1 MKAQTVVGTII
12 RGGSFLKMKQLYIN
26 GEWIDSMGND
36 TADVLNP
43 ATEEVIAKVPV
54 GTTDDVDTA
63 VAAAK
68 AAFPVWNATPIDERI
83 ALMEKFYEA
92 INARKE
98 EIADTIVA
106 ELGAGKKFAM
116 DGQVALPLSEIRATI
131 DAVKEYDFEYMIENA
146 QIIEEGYGVVA
157 CITPWN
163 YPLLQIERKVVPAL
177 LAGNTAVLK
186 PASNTPLTAIIYA
199 EIMDEV
205 GFPKGVFNL
214 VTGSGSTTGDYLAG
228 HEDVD
233 VISFTGST
241 AVGTQMYEKAA
252 DGIKQIVLELGG
264 KSPLIYL
271 KGGDLKAAVKQAMNT
286 VLNNQGQTCTALT
299 RLLVPKDDLEETKQH
314 ILDFYDAEVTVGD
327 PTKEETK
334 VGPLVSADQRDT
346 VMEYIE
352 EGKAE
357 GAEIL
362 VGGNK
367 IDGPGYFVEPTVFVN
382 ATNDMK
388 ISQEEIF
395 GPVLTVLTYDTVE
408 EAVEIGNDI
417 VYGLSGAVVGP
428 EDEAIKVA
436 RQLRTGNILVNGARR
451 VASAP
456 FGGYKQSGRGR
467 ENGIF
472 GVKDYLEIKA
482 IFI

>member
-1 MKAQTVVGTII
+1 MKT
-12 RGGSFLKMKQLYIN
+12 KQLYIN
-26 GEWIDSMGND
+26 NEWIDSTGD
-36 TADVLNP
+36 EIADVLNP

-54 GTTDDVDTA
+54 GTTDDVDKA

-68 AAFPVWNATPIDERI
+68 AAFPAWNATPIEDRI
-83 ALMEKFYEA
+83 DLMEKFYTA
-92 INARKE
+92 IEARKD

-106 ELGAGKKFAM
+106 ELGASKKFAGT
-116 DGQVALPLSEIRATI
+116 GQVGLPLSEIRATI
-131 DAVKEYDFEYMIENA
+131 DAVKDYDFEYTLKNT

-177 LAGNTAVLK
+177 LAGNTAILK
-186 PASNTPLTAIIYA
+186 PASNTPLTAVIYA

-241 AVGTQMYEKAA
+241 AVGSTMYEKAA
-252 DGIKQIVLELGG
+252 DGIKQVVLELGG

-314 ILDFYDAEVTVGD
+314 ILDFYETEVTVGD
-327 PTKEETK
+327 PTSEDTK
-334 VGPLVSADQRDT
+334 VGPLVSSVQRDT
-346 VMEYIE
+346 VLEYIE
-352 EGKAE
+352 AGKEE

-367 IDGPGYFVEPTVFVN
+367 IDGPGYYVEPTVFVN

-408 EAVEIGNDI
+408 DAVEIGNDI

-428 EDEAIKVA
+428 EDEAVKVA
-436 RQLRTGNILVNGARR
+436 RQLRTGNVLVNGAGR
-451 VASAP
+451 VPEAP

-467 ENGIF
+467 ENGIY

-482 IFI
+482 IFV

>member
-1 MKAQTVVGTII
+1 MKT
-12 RGGSFLKMKQLYIN
+12 KQLYIN
-26 GEWIDSMGND
+26 NEWIDSTGD
-36 TADVLNP
+36 EIADVLNP
-43 ATEEVIAKVPV
+43 ATEAVIAKVPV
-54 GTTDDVDTA
+54 GTTDDVDKA

-68 AAFPVWNATPIDERI
+68 AAFPAWNATPIEDRI
-83 ALMEKFYEA
+83 DLMEKFYTA
-92 INARKE
+92 IEARKD

-106 ELGAGKKFAM
+106 ELGASKKFAGT
-116 DGQVALPLSEIRATI
+116 GQVGLPLSEIRATI
-131 DAVKEYDFEYMIENA
+131 DAVKDYDFEYTLKNT

-177 LAGNTAVLK
+177 LAGNTAILK
-186 PASNTPLTAIIYA
+186 PASNTPLTAVIYA

-241 AVGTQMYEKAA
+241 AVGSTMYEKAA
-252 DGIKQIVLELGG
+252 DGIKQVVLELGG

-314 ILDFYDAEVTVGD
+314 ILDFYETEVTVGD
-327 PTKEETK
+327 PTSEDTK

-346 VMEYIE
+346 VLEYIE
-352 EGKAE
+352 AGKEE

-367 IDGPGYFVEPTVFVN
+367 IDGPGYYVEPTVFVN

-408 EAVEIGNDI
+408 DAVEIGNDI

-428 EDEAIKVA
+428 EDEAVKVA
-436 RQLRTGNILVNGARR
+436 RQLRTGNVLVNGAGR
-451 VASAP
+451 VPEAP

-467 ENGIF
+467 ENGIY

-482 IFI
+482 IFV

>member
-1 MKAQTVVGTII
+1 MKA
-12 RGGSFLKMKQLYIN
+12 KQLYIN
-26 GEWIDSMGND
+26 NEWIDSTGD
-36 TADVLNP
+36 EIADVLNP

-54 GTTDDVDTA
+54 GTTDDVDKA

-68 AAFPVWNATPIDERI
+68 AAFPAWNATPIEDRI
-83 ALMEKFYEA
+83 DLMEKFYTA
-92 INARKE
+92 IEARKD

-106 ELGAGKKFAM
+106 ELGASKKFAGT
-116 DGQVALPLSEIRATI
+116 GQVGLPLSEIRATI
-131 DAVKEYDFEYMIENA
+131 DAVKDYDFEYTLKNT

-177 LAGNTAVLK
+177 LAGNTAILK
-186 PASNTPLTAIIYA
+186 PASNTPLTAVIYA

-241 AVGTQMYEKAA
+241 AVGSTMYEKAA
-252 DGIKQIVLELGG
+252 DGIKQVVLELGG

-314 ILDFYDAEVTVGD
+314 ILDFYEKEVTVGD
-327 PTKEETK
+327 PTSEDTK

-346 VMEYIE
+346 VLEYIE
-352 EGKAE
+352 AGKEE

-367 IDGPGYFVEPTVFVN
+367 IDGPGYYVEPTVFVN

-408 EAVEIGNDI
+408 DAVEIGNDI

-428 EDEAIKVA
+428 EDEAVKVA
-436 RQLRTGNILVNGARR
+436 RPLRTGNVLVNGAGR
-451 VASAP
+451 VPEAP

-467 ENGIF
+467 ENGIY

-482 IFI
+482 IFV

>member
-1 MKAQTVVGTII
+1 MKI
-12 RGGSFLKMKQLYIN
+12 KQLYIN
-26 GEWIDSMGND
+26 NEWIDSTGD
-36 TADVLNP
+36 EIADVLNP

-54 GTTDDVDTA
+54 GTTDDVDKA

-68 AAFPVWNATPIDERI
+68 AAFPAWNATPIEDRI
-83 ALMEKFYEA
+83 DLMEKFYTA
-92 INARKE
+92 IEARKD

-106 ELGAGKKFAM
+106 ELGASKKFAGT
-116 DGQVALPLSEIRATI
+116 GQVGLPLSEIRATI
-131 DAVKEYDFEYMIENA
+131 DAVKDYDFEYTLKNT

-177 LAGNTAVLK
+177 LAGNTAILK
-186 PASNTPLTAIIYA
+186 PASNTPLTAVIYA

-241 AVGTQMYEKAA
+241 AVGSTMYEKAA
-252 DGIKQIVLELGG
+252 DGIKQVVLELGG

-314 ILDFYDAEVTVGD
+314 ILDFYEKEVTVGD
-327 PTKEETK
+327 PTSEDTK

-346 VMEYIE
+346 VLEYIE
-352 EGKAE
+352 AGKEE

-367 IDGPGYFVEPTVFVN
+367 IDGPGYYVEPTVFVN

-408 EAVEIGNDI
+408 DAVEIGNDI

-428 EDEAIKVA
+428 EDEAVKVA
-436 RQLRTGNILVNGARR
+436 RQLRTGNILVNGAGR
-451 VASAP
+451 VPEAP

-467 ENGIF
+467 ENGIY

-482 IFI
+482 IFV

>member
-1 MKAQTVVGTII
+1 MK
-12 RGGSFLKMKQLYIN
+12 LKQLYIN
-26 GEWIDSMGND
+26 SEWIDSTGD
-36 TADVLNP
+36 EIADVLNP

-54 GTTDDVDTA
+54 GTTDDVDKA

-68 AAFPVWNATPIDERI
+68 AAFPAWNATPIEDRI
-83 ALMEKFYEA
+83 DLMEKFYTA
-92 INARKE
+92 IEARKD

-106 ELGAGKKFAM
+106 ELGASKKFAGT
-116 DGQVALPLSEIRATI
+116 GQVGLPLSEIRATI
-131 DAVKEYDFEYMIENA
+131 DAVKDYDFEYTLKNT

-177 LAGNTAVLK
+177 LAGNTAILK
-186 PASNTPLTAIIYA
+186 PASNTPLTAVIYA

-241 AVGTQMYEKAA
+241 AVGSTMYEKAA
-252 DGIKQIVLELGG
+252 DGIKQVVLELGG

-314 ILDFYDAEVTVGD
+314 ILDFYEKEVTVGD
-327 PTKEETK
+327 PTSEDTK

-346 VMEYIE
+346 VLEYIE
-352 EGKAE
+352 AGKEE

-367 IDGPGYFVEPTVFVN
+367 IDGPGYYVEPTVFVN

-408 EAVEIGNDI
+408 DAVEIGNDI

-428 EDEAIKVA
+428 EDEAVKVA
-436 RQLRTGNILVNGARR
+436 RQLRTGNVLVNGAGR
-451 VASAP
+451 VPEAP

-467 ENGIF
+467 ENGIY

-482 IFI
+482 IFV

>member
-1 MKAQTVVGTII
+1 MKT
-12 RGGSFLKMKQLYIN
+12 KQLYIN
-26 GEWIDSMGND
+26 NEWIDSTGD
-36 TADVLNP
+36 EIADVLNP

-54 GTTDDVDTA
+54 GTTDDVDKA

-68 AAFPVWNATPIDERI
+68 AAFPAWNATPIEDRI
-83 ALMEKFYEA
+83 DLMEKFYTA
-92 INARKE
+92 IEARKD

-106 ELGAGKKFAM
+106 ELGASKKFAGT
-116 DGQVALPLSEIRATI
+116 GQVGLPLSEIRATI
-131 DAVKEYDFEYMIENA
+131 DAVKDYDFEYTLKNT

-177 LAGNTAVLK
+177 LAGNTAILK
-186 PASNTPLTAIIYA
+186 PASNTPLTAVIYA

-241 AVGTQMYEKAA
+241 AVGSTMYEKAA
-252 DGIKQIVLELGG
+252 DGIKQVVLELGG

-314 ILDFYDAEVTVGD
+314 ILDFYEKEVTVGD
-327 PTKEETK
+327 PTSEDTK

-346 VMEYIE
+346 VLEYIE
-352 EGKAE
+352 AGKEE

-367 IDGPGYFVEPTVFVN
+367 IDGPGYYVEPTVFVN

-408 EAVEIGNDI
+408 DAVEIGNDI

-428 EDEAIKVA
+428 EDEAVKVA
-436 RQLRTGNILVNGARR
+436 RQLRTGNILVNGAGR
-451 VASAP
+451 VPEAP

-467 ENGIF
+467 ENGIY

-482 IFI
+482 IFV

>member
-1 MKAQTVVGTII
+1 MK
-12 RGGSFLKMKQLYIN
+12 LKQLYIN
-26 GEWIDSMGND
+26 SEWIDSTGD
-36 TADVLNP
+36 EIADVLNP

-54 GTTDDVDTA
+54 GTTDDVDKA

-68 AAFPVWNATPIDERI
+68 AAFPAWNATPIEDRI
-83 ALMEKFYEA
+83 DLMEKFYTA
-92 INARKE
+92 IEARKD

-106 ELGAGKKFAM
+106 ELGASKKFAGT
-116 DGQVALPLSEIRATI
+116 GQVGLPLSEIRATI
-131 DAVKEYDFEYMIENA
+131 DAVKDYDFEYTLKNT

-177 LAGNTAVLK
+177 LAGNTAILK
-186 PASNTPLTAIIYA
+186 PASNTPLTAVIYA

-241 AVGTQMYEKAA
+241 AVGSTMYEKAA
-252 DGIKQIVLELGG
+252 DGIKQVVLELGG

-314 ILDFYDAEVTVGD
+314 ILDFYETEVTVGD
-327 PTKEETK
+327 PTSEDTK

-346 VMEYIE
+346 VLEYIE
-352 EGKAE
+352 AGKEE

-367 IDGPGYFVEPTVFVN
+367 IDGPGYYVEPTVFVN

-408 EAVEIGNDI
+408 DAVEIGNDI

-428 EDEAIKVA
+428 EDEAVKVA
-436 RQLRTGNILVNGARR
+436 RQLRTGNILVNGAGR
-451 VASAP
+451 VPEAP

-467 ENGIF
+467 ENGIY

-482 IFI
+482 IFV

>member
-1 MKAQTVVGTII
+1 MK
-12 RGGSFLKMKQLYIN
+12 LKQLYIN
-26 GEWIDSMGND
+26 NEWIDSTGD
-36 TADVLNP
+36 EIADVLNP

-54 GTTDDVDTA
+54 GTTDDVDKA

-68 AAFPVWNATPIDERI
+68 AAFPAWNATPIEDRI
-83 ALMEKFYEA
+83 DLMEKFYTA
-92 INARKE
+92 IEARKD

-106 ELGAGKKFAM
+106 ELGASKKFAGT
-116 DGQVALPLSEIRATI
+116 GQVGLPLSEIRATI
-131 DAVKEYDFEYMIENA
+131 DAVKDYDFEYTLKNT

-177 LAGNTAVLK
+177 LAGNTAILK
-186 PASNTPLTAIIYA
+186 PASNTPLTAVIYA

-241 AVGTQMYEKAA
+241 AVGSTMYEKAA
-252 DGIKQIVLELGG
+252 DGIKQVVLELGG

-299 RLLVPKDDLEETKQH
+299 RLLVPKDDFEDTKQH
-314 ILDFYDAEVTVGD
+314 ILDFYEKEVTVGD
-327 PTKEETK
+327 PTSEDTK
-334 VGPLVSADQRDT
+334 VGPLVSAVQRDT
-346 VMEYIE
+346 VLEYIE
-352 EGKAE
+352 AGKEE

-367 IDGPGYFVEPTVFVN
+367 IDGPGYYVEPTVFVN

-408 EAVEIGNDI
+408 DAVEIGNDI

-428 EDEAIKVA
+428 EDEAVKVA
-436 RQLRTGNILVNGARR
+436 RQLRTGNVIVNGAGR
-451 VASAP
+451 VPEAP

-467 ENGIF
+467 ENGIY

-482 IFI
+482 IFL

>member
-1 MKAQTVVGTII
+1 MKT
-12 RGGSFLKMKQLYIN
+12 KQLYIN
-26 GEWIDSMGND
+26 NEWIDSTGD
-36 TADVLNP
+36 EIADVLNP

-54 GTTDDVDTA
+54 GTTDDVDKA

-68 AAFPVWNATPIDERI
+68 AAFPAWNATPIEDRI
-83 ALMEKFYEA
+83 DLMEKFYTA
-92 INARKE
+92 IEARKD

-106 ELGAGKKFAM
+106 ELGASKKFAGT
-116 DGQVALPLSEIRATI
+116 GQVGLPLSEIRATI
-131 DAVKEYDFEYMIENA
+131 DAVKDYDFEYTLKNT

-177 LAGNTAVLK
+177 LAGNTAILK
-186 PASNTPLTAIIYA
+186 PASNTPLTAVIYA

-241 AVGTQMYEKAA
+241 AVGSTMYEKAA
-252 DGIKQIVLELGG
+252 DGIKQVVLELGG

-314 ILDFYDAEVTVGD
+314 ILDFYEKEVTVGD
-327 PTKEETK
+327 PTSEDTK

-346 VMEYIE
+346 VLEYIE
-352 EGKAE
+352 AGKEE

-367 IDGPGYFVEPTVFVN
+367 IDGPGYYVEPTVFVN

-408 EAVEIGNDI
+408 DAVEIGNDI

-428 EDEAIKVA
+428 EDEAVKVA
-436 RQLRTGNILVNGARR
+436 RQLRTGNVLVNGAGR
-451 VASAP
+451 VPEAP

-467 ENGIF
+467 ENGIY

-482 IFI
+482 IFV

>member
-1 MKAQTVVGTII
+1 MK
-12 RGGSFLKMKQLYIN
+12 LKQLYIN
-26 GEWIDSMGND
+26 NEWIDSTGD
-36 TADVLNP
+36 EIADVLNP

-54 GTTDDVDTA
+54 GTTDDVDKA

-68 AAFPVWNATPIDERI
+68 AAFPAWNATPIEDRI
-83 ALMEKFYEA
+83 GLMEKFYTA
-92 INARKE
+92 IESRKD

-106 ELGAGKKFAM
+106 ELGASKKFAGT
-116 DGQVALPLSEIRATI
+116 GQVGLPLSEIRATI
-131 DAVKEYDFEYMIENA
+131 DAVKDYDFEYTLKNT

-177 LAGNTAVLK
+177 LAGNTVILK
-186 PASNTPLTAIIYA
+186 PASNTPLTAVIYA

-214 VTGSGSTTGDYLAG
+214 VTGSGGTTGDYLAG

-241 AVGTQMYEKAA
+241 AVGSTMYKKAA
-252 DGIKQIVLELGG
+252 DGIKQVVLELGG

-299 RLLVPKDDLEETKQH
+299 RLLVPKDDLEDTKQH
-314 ILDFYDAEVTVGD
+314 ILDFYETEVTVGD
-327 PTKEETK
+327 PTSEDTK
-334 VGPLVSADQRDT
+334 VGPLVSADQRET
-346 VMEYIE
+346 VLEYIE
-352 EGKAE
+352 AGKEE

-367 IDGPGYFVEPTVFVN
+367 IDGPGYYVEPTVFVN

-428 EDEAIKVA
+428 EDEAVKVA
-436 RQLRTGNILVNGARR
+436 RQLRTGNVIVNGAGRIPE
-451 VASAP
+451 AP

-467 ENGIF
+467 ENGIY

-482 IFI
+482 IFV

>member
-1 MKAQTVVGTII
+1 MK
-12 RGGSFLKMKQLYIN
+12 LKQLYIN
-26 GEWIDSMGND
+26 SEWIDSTGD
-36 TADVLNP
+36 EIAEVLNP

-54 GTTDDVDTA
+54 GTTDDVDKA

-68 AAFPVWNATPIDERI
+68 AAFPAWNATPIEDRI
-83 ALMEKFYEA
+83 DLMEKFYTA
-92 INARKE
+92 IEARKD

-106 ELGAGKKFAM
+106 ELGASKKFAGT
-116 DGQVALPLSEIRATI
+116 GQVGLPLSEIRATI
-131 DAVKEYDFEYMIENA
+131 DAVKDYDFEYTLKNT

-177 LAGNTAVLK
+177 LAGNTAILK
-186 PASNTPLTAIIYA
+186 PASNTPLTAVIYA

-241 AVGTQMYEKAA
+241 AVGSTMYEKAA
-252 DGIKQIVLELGG
+252 DGIKQVVLELGG

-314 ILDFYDAEVTVGD
+314 ILDFYETEVTVGD
-327 PTKEETK
+327 PTSEDTK

-346 VMEYIE
+346 VLEYIE
-352 EGKAE
+352 AGKEE

-367 IDGPGYFVEPTVFVN
+367 IDGPGYYVEPTVFVN

-408 EAVEIGNDI
+408 DAVEIGNDI

-428 EDEAIKVA
+428 EDEAVKVA
-436 RQLRTGNILVNGARR
+436 RQLRTGNVLVNGAGR
-451 VASAP
+451 VPEAP

-467 ENGIF
+467 ENGIY

-482 IFI
+482 IFV

>member
-1 MKAQTVVGTII
+1 MK
-12 RGGSFLKMKQLYIN
+12 LKQLYIN
-26 GEWIDSMGND
+26 SEWIDSTGD
-36 TADVLNP
+36 EIAEVLNP

-54 GTTDDVDTA
+54 GTTDDVDKA

-68 AAFPVWNATPIDERI
+68 AAFPTWNATPIEDRI
-83 ALMEKFYEA
+83 DLMEKFYTA
-92 INARKE
+92 IEARKD

-106 ELGAGKKFAM
+106 ELGASKKFAGT
-116 DGQVALPLSEIRATI
+116 GQVGLPLSEIRATI
-131 DAVKEYDFEYMIENA
+131 DAVKDYDFEYTLKNT

-177 LAGNTAVLK
+177 LAGNTAILK
-186 PASNTPLTAIIYA
+186 PASNTPLTAVIYA

-241 AVGTQMYEKAA
+241 AVGSTMYEKAA
-252 DGIKQIVLELGG
+252 DGIKQVVLELGG

-314 ILDFYDAEVTVGD
+314 ILDFYEKEVTVGD
-327 PTKEETK
+327 PTSEDTK

-346 VMEYIE
+346 VLEYIE
-352 EGKAE
+352 AGKEE

-367 IDGPGYFVEPTVFVN
+367 IDGPGYYVEPTVFVN

-408 EAVEIGNDI
+408 DAVEIGNDI

-428 EDEAIKVA
+428 EDEAVKVA
-436 RQLRTGNILVNGARR
+436 RQLRTGNILVNGAGR
-451 VASAP
+451 VPEAP

-467 ENGIF
+467 ENGIY

-482 IFI
+482 IFV

>member
-1 MKAQTVVGTII
+1 MK
-12 RGGSFLKMKQLYIN
+12 LKQLYIN
-26 GEWIDSMGND
+26 SEWIDSTGD
-36 TADVLNP
+36 EIADVLNP

-54 GTTDDVDTA
+54 GTTDDVDKA

-68 AAFPVWNATPIDERI
+68 AAFPAWNATPIEDRI
-83 ALMEKFYEA
+83 DLMEKFYTA
-92 INARKE
+92 IEARKD

-106 ELGAGKKFAM
+106 ELGASKKFAGT
-116 DGQVALPLSEIRATI
+116 GQVGLPLSEIRATI
-131 DAVKEYDFEYMIENA
+131 DAVKDYDFEYTLKNT

-177 LAGNTAVLK
+177 LAGNTAILK
-186 PASNTPLTAIIYA
+186 PASNTPLTAVIYA

-241 AVGTQMYEKAA
+241 AVGSTMYEKAA
-252 DGIKQIVLELGG
+252 DGIKQVVLELGG

-314 ILDFYDAEVTVGD
+314 ILDFYETEVTVGD
-327 PTKEETK
+327 PTSEDTK

-346 VMEYIE
+346 VLEYIE
-352 EGKAE
+352 AGKEE

-367 IDGPGYFVEPTVFVN
+367 IDGPGYYVEPTVFVN

-408 EAVEIGNDI
+408 DAVEIGNDI

-428 EDEAIKVA
+428 EDEAVKVA
-436 RQLRTGNILVNGARR
+436 RQLRTGNVLVNGAGR
-451 VASAP
+451 VPEAP

-467 ENGIF
+467 ENGIY

-482 IFI
+482 IFV

>member
-1 MKAQTVVGTII
+1 MK
-12 RGGSFLKMKQLYIN
+12 LKQLYIN
-26 GEWIDSMGND
+26 NEWIDSTGD
-36 TADVLNP
+36 EIADVLNP

-54 GTTDDVDTA
+54 GTTDDVDKA

-68 AAFPVWNATPIDERI
+68 AAFPAWNATPIEDRI
-83 ALMEKFYEA
+83 DLMEKFYTA
-92 INARKE
+92 IEARKD

-106 ELGAGKKFAM
+106 ELGASKKFAGT
-116 DGQVALPLSEIRATI
+116 GQVGLPLSEIRATI
-131 DAVKEYDFEYMIENA
+131 DAVKDYDFEYTLKNT

-177 LAGNTAVLK
+177 LAGNTAILK
-186 PASNTPLTAIIYA
+186 PASNTPLTAVIYA

-241 AVGTQMYEKAA
+241 AVGSTMYEKAA
-252 DGIKQIVLELGG
+252 DGIKQVVLELGG

-314 ILDFYDAEVTVGD
+314 ILDFYETEVTVGD
-327 PTKEETK
+327 PTSEDTK

-346 VMEYIE
+346 VLEYIE
-352 EGKAE
+352 AGKEE

-367 IDGPGYFVEPTVFVN
+367 IDGPGYYVEPTVFVN

-408 EAVEIGNDI
+408 DAVEIGNDI

-428 EDEAIKVA
+428 EDEAVKVA
-436 RQLRTGNILVNGARR
+436 RQLRTGNVLVNGAGR
-451 VASAP
+451 VPEAP

-467 ENGIF
+467 ENGIY

-482 IFI
+482 IFV

>member
-1 MKAQTVVGTII
+1 MKT
-12 RGGSFLKMKQLYIN
+12 KQLYIN
-26 GEWIDSMGND
+26 NEWIDSTGD
-36 TADVLNP
+36 EIADVLNP

-54 GTTDDVDTA
+54 GTTDDVDKA

-68 AAFPVWNATPIDERI
+68 AAFPAWNATPIEDRI
-83 ALMEKFYEA
+83 DLMEKFYTA
-92 INARKE
+92 IEARKD

-106 ELGAGKKFAM
+106 ELGASKKFAGT
-116 DGQVALPLSEIRATI
+116 GQVGLPLSEIRATI
-131 DAVKEYDFEYMIENA
+131 DAVKDYDFEYTLKNT

-177 LAGNTAVLK
+177 LAGNTAILK
-186 PASNTPLTAIIYA
+186 PASNTPLTAVIYA

-241 AVGTQMYEKAA
+241 AVGSTMYEKAA
-252 DGIKQIVLELGG
+252 DGIKQVVLELGG

-314 ILDFYDAEVTVGD
+314 ILDFYETEVTVGD
-327 PTKEETK
+327 PTSEDTK

-346 VMEYIE
+346 VLEYIE
-352 EGKAE
+352 AGKEE

-367 IDGPGYFVEPTVFVN
+367 IDGPGYYVEPTVFVN

-408 EAVEIGNDI
+408 DAVEIGNDI

-428 EDEAIKVA
+428 EDEAVKVA
-436 RQLRTGNILVNGARR
+436 RQLRTGNVIVNGAGRIPE
-451 VASAP
+451 AP

-467 ENGIF
+467 ENGIY

-482 IFI
+482 IFV

>member
-1 MKAQTVVGTII
+1 MK
-12 RGGSFLKMKQLYIN
+12 LKQLYIN
-26 GEWIDSMGND
+26 SEWIDSTGD
-36 TADVLNP
+36 EIAEVLNP

-54 GTTDDVDTA
+54 GTTDDVDKA

-68 AAFPVWNATPIDERI
+68 AAFPAWNATPIEDRI
-83 ALMEKFYEA
+83 DLMEKFYTA
-92 INARKE
+92 IEARKD

-106 ELGAGKKFAM
+106 ELGASKKFAGT
-116 DGQVALPLSEIRATI
+116 GQVGLPLSEIRATI
-131 DAVKEYDFEYMIENA
+131 DAVKDYDFEYTLKNT

-177 LAGNTAVLK
+177 LAGNTAILK
-186 PASNTPLTAIIYA
+186 PASNTPLTAVIYA

-241 AVGTQMYEKAA
+241 AVGSTMYEKAA
-252 DGIKQIVLELGG
+252 DGIKQVVLELGG

-314 ILDFYDAEVTVGD
+314 ILDFYETEVTVGD
-327 PTKEETK
+327 PTSEDTK

-346 VMEYIE
+346 VLEYIE
-352 EGKAE
+352 AGKEE

-367 IDGPGYFVEPTVFVN
+367 IDGPGYYVEPTVFVN

-408 EAVEIGNDI
+408 DAVEIGNDI

-428 EDEAIKVA
+428 EDEAVKVA
-436 RQLRTGNILVNGARR
+436 RQLRTGNILVNGAGR
-451 VASAP
+451 VPEAP

-467 ENGIF
+467 ENGIY

-482 IFI
+482 IFV

>member
-1 MKAQTVVGTII
+1 MKT
-12 RGGSFLKMKQLYIN
+12 KQLYIN
-26 GEWIDSMGND
+26 SEWIDSTGD
-36 TADVLNP
+36 EIADVLNP
-43 ATEEVIAKVPV
+43 ATEVVIAKVPV
-54 GTTDDVDTA
+54 GTTDDVDKA

-68 AAFPVWNATPIDERI
+68 AAFPAWNATPIEDRI
-83 ALMEKFYEA
+83 DLMEKFYTA
-92 INARKE
+92 IEARKD

-106 ELGAGKKFAM
+106 ELGASKKFAGT
-116 DGQVALPLSEIRATI
+116 GQVGLPLSEIRATI
-131 DAVKEYDFEYMIENA
+131 DAVKDYDFEYTLKNT

-177 LAGNTAVLK
+177 LAGNTAILK
-186 PASNTPLTAIIYA
+186 PASNTPLTAVIYA

-241 AVGTQMYEKAA
+241 AVGSTMYEKAA
-252 DGIKQIVLELGG
+252 DGIKQVVLELGG

-314 ILDFYDAEVTVGD
+314 ILDFYEKEVTVGD
-327 PTKEETK
+327 PTSEDTK

-346 VMEYIE
+346 VLEYIE
-352 EGKAE
+352 AGKEE

-367 IDGPGYFVEPTVFVN
+367 IDGPGYYVEPTVFVN

-408 EAVEIGNDI
+408 DAVEIGNDI

-428 EDEAIKVA
+428 EDEAVKVA
-436 RQLRTGNILVNGARR
+436 RQLRTGNVLVNGAGR
-451 VASAP
+451 VPEAP

-467 ENGIF
+467 ENGIY

-482 IFI
+482 IFV

>member
-1 MKAQTVVGTII
+1 MKT
-12 RGGSFLKMKQLYIN
+12 KQLYIN
-26 GEWIDSMGND
+26 NEWIDSTGD
-36 TADVLNP
+36 EIADVLNP

-54 GTTDDVDTA
+54 GTTDDVDKA

-68 AAFPVWNATPIDERI
+68 AAFLAWNATPIEDRI
-83 ALMEKFYEA
+83 DLMENFYTA
-92 INARKE
+92 IESRKD

-106 ELGAGKKFAM
+106 ELGASKKFAGT
-116 DGQVALPLSEIRATI
+116 GQVGLPLSEIRATI
-131 DAVKEYDFEYMIENA
+131 DAVKDYDFEYTLKNT

-177 LAGNTAVLK
+177 LAGNTAILK
-186 PASNTPLTAIIYA
+186 PASNTPLTAVIYA

-241 AVGTQMYEKAA
+241 AVGSTMYEKAA
-252 DGIKQIVLELGG
+252 DGIKQVVLELGG

-314 ILDFYDAEVTVGD
+314 ILDFYETEVTVGD
-327 PTKEETK
+327 PTSEDTK

-346 VMEYIE
+346 VLEYIE
-352 EGKAE
+352 AGKEE

-367 IDGPGYFVEPTVFVN
+367 IDGPGYYVEPTVFVN

-408 EAVEIGNDI
+408 DAVEIGNDI

-428 EDEAIKVA
+428 EDEAVKVA
-436 RQLRTGNILVNGARR
+436 RQLRTGNILVNGAGR
-451 VASAP
+451 VPEAP

-467 ENGIF
+467 ENGIY

-482 IFI
+482 IFV

>member
-1 MKAQTVVGTII
+1 MK
-12 RGGSFLKMKQLYIN
+12 LKQLYIN
-26 GEWIDSMGND
+26 SEWIDSTGD
-36 TADVLNP
+36 EIAEVLNP

-54 GTTDDVDTA
+54 GTTDDVDKA

-68 AAFPVWNATPIDERI
+68 AAFPAWNATPIEDRI
-83 ALMEKFYEA
+83 DLMEKFYTA
-92 INARKE
+92 IEARKD

-106 ELGAGKKFAM
+106 ELGASKKFAGT
-116 DGQVALPLSEIRATI
+116 GQVGLPLSEIRATI
-131 DAVKEYDFEYMIENA
+131 DAVKDYDFEYTLKNT

-177 LAGNTAVLK
+177 LAGNTAILK
-186 PASNTPLTAIIYA
+186 PASNTPLTAVIYA

-241 AVGTQMYEKAA
+241 AVGSTMYEKAA
-252 DGIKQIVLELGG
+252 DGIKQVVLELGG

-299 RLLVPKDDLEETKQH
+299 RLLVPKDALEETKQH
-314 ILDFYDAEVTVGD
+314 ILDFYEKEVTVGD
-327 PTKEETK
+327 PTSEDTK

-346 VMEYIE
+346 VLEYIE
-352 EGKAE
+352 AGKEE

-367 IDGPGYFVEPTVFVN
+367 IDGPGYYVEPTVFVN

-408 EAVEIGNDI
+408 DAVEIGNDI

-428 EDEAIKVA
+428 EDEAVKVA
-436 RQLRTGNILVNGARR
+436 RQLRTGNILVNGAGR
-451 VASAP
+451 VPEAP

-467 ENGIF
+467 ENGIY

-482 IFI
+482 IFV

>member
-1 MKAQTVVGTII
+1 MKT
-12 RGGSFLKMKQLYIN
+12 KQLYIN
-26 GEWIDSMGND
+26 NEWIDSTGD
-36 TADVLNP
+36 EIADVLNP

-54 GTTDDVDTA
+54 GTTDDVDKA

-68 AAFPVWNATPIDERI
+68 AAFPAWNATPIEDRI
-83 ALMEKFYEA
+83 DLMEKFYTA
-92 INARKE
+92 IEARKD

-106 ELGAGKKFAM
+106 ELGASKKFAGT
-116 DGQVALPLSEIRATI
+116 GQVGLPLSEIRATI
-131 DAVKEYDFEYMIENA
+131 DAVKDYDFEYTLKNT

-177 LAGNTAVLK
+177 LAGNTAILK
-186 PASNTPLTAIIYA
+186 PASNTPLTAVIYA

-241 AVGTQMYEKAA
+241 AVGSTMYEKAA
-252 DGIKQIVLELGG
+252 DGIKQVVLELGG

-314 ILDFYDAEVTVGD
+314 ILDFYETEVTVGD
-327 PTKEETK
+327 PTSEDTK

-346 VMEYIE
+346 VLEYIE
-352 EGKAE
+352 AGKEE

-367 IDGPGYFVEPTVFVN
+367 IDGPGYYVEPTVFVN

-408 EAVEIGNDI
+408 DAVEIGNDI

-428 EDEAIKVA
+428 EDEAVKVA
-436 RQLRTGNILVNGARR
+436 RQLRTGNVLVNGAGR
-451 VASAP
+451 VPEAP

-467 ENGIF
+467 ENGIY

-482 IFI
+482 IFV

>member
-1 MKAQTVVGTII
+1 MKT
-12 RGGSFLKMKQLYIN
+12 KQLYIN
-26 GEWIDSMGND
+26 SEWIDSTGD
-36 TADVLNP
+36 EIADVLNP

-54 GTTDDVDTA
+54 GTTDDVDKA

-68 AAFPVWNATPIDERI
+68 AAFPAWNATPIEDRI
-83 ALMEKFYEA
+83 DLMERFYTA
-92 INARKE
+92 IEARKD

-106 ELGAGKKFAM
+106 ELGASKKFAGT
-116 DGQVALPLSEIRATI
+116 GQVGLPLSEIRATI
-131 DAVKEYDFEYMIENA
+131 DAVKDYDFEYTLKNT

-177 LAGNTAVLK
+177 LAGNTAILK
-186 PASNTPLTAIIYA
+186 PASNTPLTAVIYA

-241 AVGTQMYEKAA
+241 AVGSTMYEKAA
-252 DGIKQIVLELGG
+252 DGIKQVVLELGG

-314 ILDFYDAEVTVGD
+314 ILDFYEKEVTVGD
-327 PTKEETK
+327 PTSEDTK

-346 VMEYIE
+346 VLEYIE
-352 EGKAE
+352 AGKEE

-367 IDGPGYFVEPTVFVN
+367 IDGPGYYVEPTVFVN
-382 ATNDMK
+382 ATNDMN

-417 VYGLSGAVVGP
+417 GYGLSGAVVGP
-428 EDEAIKVA
+428 EDEAVKVA
-436 RQLRTGNILVNGARR
+436 RQLRTGNVLVNGAGR
-451 VASAP
+451 VPEAP

-467 ENGIF
+467 ENGIY

-482 IFI
+482 IFV

>member
-1 MKAQTVVGTII
+1 MK
-12 RGGSFLKMKQLYIN
+12 LKQLYIN
-26 GEWIDSMGND
+26 SEWIDSTGD
-36 TADVLNP
+36 EIAEVLNP

-54 GTTDDVDTA
+54 GTTDDVDKA

-68 AAFPVWNATPIDERI
+68 AAFPAWNATPIEDRI
-83 ALMEKFYEA
+83 DLMEKFYTA
-92 INARKE
+92 IESRKD

-106 ELGAGKKFAM
+106 ELGASKKFAGT
-116 DGQVALPLSEIRATI
+116 GQVGLPLSEIRATI
-131 DAVKEYDFEYMIENA
+131 DAVKDYDFEYTLKNT

-177 LAGNTAVLK
+177 LAGNTAILK
-186 PASNTPLTAIIYA
+186 PASNTPLTAVIYA

-241 AVGTQMYEKAA
+241 AVGSTMYEKAA
-252 DGIKQIVLELGG
+252 DGIKQVVLELGG

-314 ILDFYDAEVTVGD
+314 ILDFYEKEVTVGD
-327 PTKEETK
+327 PTSEDNK

-346 VMEYIE
+346 VLEYIE
-352 EGKAE
+352 AGKEE

-367 IDGPGYFVEPTVFVN
+367 IDGPGYYVEPTVFVN

-428 EDEAIKVA
+428 EDEAVKVA
-436 RQLRTGNILVNGARR
+436 RQLRTGNVIVNGAGRIPE
-451 VASAP
+451 AP

-467 ENGIF
+467 ENGIY

-482 IFI
+482 IFV

>member
-1 MKAQTVVGTII
+1 MKT
-12 RGGSFLKMKQLYIN
+12 KQLYIN
-26 GEWIDSMGND
+26 NEWIDSTGD
-36 TADVLNP
+36 EIADVLNP

-54 GTTDDVDTA
+54 GTTDDVDKA

-68 AAFPVWNATPIDERI
+68 AAFPAWNATPIEDRI
-83 ALMEKFYEA
+83 DLMEKFYTA
-92 INARKE
+92 IEARKD

-106 ELGAGKKFAM
+106 ELGASKKFAGT
-116 DGQVALPLSEIRATI
+116 GQVGLPLSEIRATI
-131 DAVKEYDFEYMIENA
+131 DAVKDYDFEYTLKNT

-177 LAGNTAVLK
+177 LAGNTAILK
-186 PASNTPLTAIIYA
+186 PASNTPLTAVIYA

-241 AVGTQMYEKAA
+241 AVGSTMYEKAA
-252 DGIKQIVLELGG
+252 DGIKQVVLELGG

-299 RLLVPKDDLEETKQH
+299 RLLVPKDDLEDTKQH
-314 ILDFYDAEVTVGD
+314 ILDFYETEVTVGD
-327 PTKEETK
+327 PTSEDTK
-334 VGPLVSADQRDT
+334 VGPLVSSVQRDT
-346 VMEYIE
+346 VLEYIKA
-352 EGKAE
+352 GKEE

-367 IDGPGYFVEPTVFVN
+367 IDGPGYYVEPTVFVN

-428 EDEAIKVA
+428 EDEAVKVA
-436 RQLRTGNILVNGARR
+436 RQLRTGNVIVNGAGRIPE
-451 VASAP
+451 AP

-482 IFI
+482 IFV

>member
-1 MKAQTVVGTII
+1 MK
-12 RGGSFLKMKQLYIN
+12 LKQLYIN
-26 GEWIDSMGND
+26 SEWIDSTGD
-36 TADVLNP
+36 EIADVLNP

-54 GTTDDVDTA
+54 GTTDDVDKA

-68 AAFPVWNATPIDERI
+68 AAFPAWNATPIEDRI
-83 ALMEKFYEA
+83 DLMEKFYTA
-92 INARKE
+92 IESRKD

-106 ELGAGKKFAM
+106 ELGASKKFAGT
-116 DGQVALPLSEIRATI
+116 GQVGLPLSEIRATI
-131 DAVKEYDFEYMIENA
+131 DAVKDYDFEYTLKNT

-177 LAGNTAVLK
+177 LAGNTAILK
-186 PASNTPLTAIIYA
+186 PASNTPLTAVIYA

-241 AVGTQMYEKAA
+241 AVGSTMYEKAA
-252 DGIKQIVLELGG
+252 DGIKQVVLELGG

-314 ILDFYDAEVTVGD
+314 ILDFYETEVTVGD
-327 PTKEETK
+327 PTSEDTK

-346 VMEYIE
+346 VLEYIE
-352 EGKAE
+352 AGKE
-357 GAEIL
+357 KGAEIL

-367 IDGPGYFVEPTVFVN
+367 IDGPGYYVEPTVFVN

-408 EAVEIGNDI
+408 DAVEIGNDI

-428 EDEAIKVA
+428 EDEAVKVA
-436 RQLRTGNILVNGARR
+436 RQLRTGNILVNGAGR
-451 VASAP
+451 VPEAP

-467 ENGIF
+467 ENGIY

-482 IFI
+482 IFV